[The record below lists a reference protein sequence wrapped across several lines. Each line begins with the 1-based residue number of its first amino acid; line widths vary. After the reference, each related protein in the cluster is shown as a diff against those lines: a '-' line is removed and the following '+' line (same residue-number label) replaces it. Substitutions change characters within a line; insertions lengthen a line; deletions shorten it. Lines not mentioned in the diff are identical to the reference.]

1 MENISDRALK
11 FAIEISKYY
20 TTLKS
25 KNYFEIASQLFKSG
39 TSIGANISEAQS
51 GSSKKDFINKLN
63 IALKEARET
72 KYRLELLEK
81 WFNEDVTVLQKE
93 CEELIKIIVTI
104 IKNTK
109 NNHWL

>member
-1 MENISDRALK
+1 MENISDRSLK

-25 KNYFEIASQLFKSG
+25 KNHFEIASQLFKSG
-39 TSIGANISEAQS
+39 TSIWANISEAQS
-51 GSSKKDFINKLN
+51 WSSKKDFVNKLN
-63 IALKEARET
+63 IALKEAKET

-81 WFNEDVTVLQKE
+81 WFKEDTLFLQKE